1 MNGDLF
7 LILALAWPLVSGLAV
22 LFAPMFKENRKTRC
36 TFVGAALIAQCAL
49 IAGAVFFPTREVIT
63 LFTITNELPIVL
75 AADGLGRFFAVLVT
89 FMWTLAGFYAFDY
102 MKHEENESRFFGC
115 FLLTLFALTG
125 LCFSQSLAT
134 FYLFYEAMTFLS
146 MPLVFHTQT
155 REAIAAGMKYL
166 FFSIFGAMMGLLG
179 IFYFAFVNESAL
191 FVAGGALVGAPS
203 AATLIIAFVM
213 IVGFGVKAG
222 MFPMHAWLP
231 TAHPVA
237 PSPASAVLSGVI
249 TKMGVLGIIR
259 VIFYVVGADAL
270 RGTWV
275 QTAFAVLTLITVFMG
290 SMLAYRTDLLKKRL
304 AYSTVSQVSYV
315 LFGLATLT
323 PVGFVGALLHIVFH
337 SIIKDALFMQAG
349 AIIERSGKKFVS
361 ELRGIGKQ
369 MPVTIWC
376 FALCALGLIGI
387 PPTGGFVSKW
397 SLALGALSSAELGV
411 LGIAGPVVL
420 LVSALLTA
428 GYLMPVVIDGFLPGE
443 GFDYEKH
450 PKCEAHALMLA
461 PIVILSV
468 LCVVGG
474 MFPGVL
480 KAMFETLASYLM

>member
-7 LILALAWPLVSGLAV
+7 LVLALLWPLLSGLSV
-22 LFAPMFKENRKTRC
+22 LFLPVFAQRKTRNG
-36 TFVGAALIAQCAL
+36 FVGFALLLQCAL
-49 IAGAVFFPTREVIT
+49 VAAAVCFPSRET
-63 LFTITNELPIVL
+63 LTVFTITRELPIVL

-102 MKHEENESRFFGC
+102 MKHEERESRFFGC

-125 LCFSQSLAT
+125 LCFSQSLVT

-179 IFYFAFVNESAL
+179 IFYFAFAADSAL
-191 FVAGGALVGAPS
+191 FAAGGVLSGAPS
-203 AATLIIAFVM
+203 AVTLGLAFVM

-259 VIFYVVGADAL
+259 VIFYVVGADNL

-315 LFGLATLT
+315 LFGLSTLT

-337 SIIKDALFMQAG
+337 SIIKDALFMEAG
-349 AIIERSGKKFVS
+349 AIIEHSGKKYVS

-397 SLALGALSSAELGV
+397 SLALGALGSNLSGMSIV
-411 LGIAGPVVL
+411 GPAVL

-428 GYLMPVVIDGFLPGE
+428 GYLMPVVINGFLPGE
-443 GFDYEKH
+443 DFDYASS
-450 PKCEAHALMLA
+450 PKCEANALMLT
-461 PIVILSV
+461 PIVILSA
-468 LCVVGG
+468 LCVLGG

-480 KAMFETLASYLM
+480 QAMFETLAGYVM